1 MSTGGGAGRRP
12 RRRARGEG
20 SIFQRASDG
29 LWVVRLDLGYVQGRR
44 KRVTRYAATERAA
57 LDELR
62 RLRREHDAGR
72 LVANAGQMTVAE
84 YLDYWMAELLPGSV
98 KASTA
103 ASYVDMTRRHIVPQ
117 LGHLYLAKLSR
128 DDVRRFIR
136 QLARAKSQRRG
147 DDRVLSG
154 RTVQY
159 VHSILRRAL
168 EDARRE
174 DLIGRNVAREVSS
187 PRYERREF
195 EPLSPDEARVLLA
208 AAADDRLYPVYVLA
222 LVLGLRRG
230 EILGLRWSAVDLDR
244 ATLRVQSSLQRVGG
258 QLAFT
263 SPKTK
268 RSRRAIPLPRAV
280 VKVLTAHR
288 DVQAGERAK
297 AELWADADL
306 VFTTAIGTPIEPR
319 NLSRHFE
326 ALRDGA
332 KVRRV
337 RFHDLRHSCAS
348 LLFELGV
355 PLRMVMEILGHS
367 QISTTSDIYT
377 HVMPAQYR
385 EVADALDAW
394 LGHEDG
400 DGQGEDDDGQVEGL

>member
-1 MSTGGGAGRRP
+1 MTEGSPSRRP

-20 SIFQRASDG
+20 TIFQRASDG
-29 LWVVRLDLGYVQGRR
+29 RWVVRLDLGYVQGRR
-44 KRVTRYAATERAA
+44 KRVTRYASSEREA
-57 LDELR
+57 LAVLN
-62 RLRREHDAGR
+62 RLRRENEAGR
-72 LVANAGQMTVAE
+72 LTAAAGEMTMAQYLE
-84 YLDYWMAELLPGSV
+84 YWLAELLPGTV
-98 KASTA
+98 KASTE
-103 ASYVDMTRRHIVPQ
+103 ASYADMTRRHIVAG

-128 DDVRRFIR
+128 DDMRRFFR
-136 QLARAKSQRRG
+136 QLALAKSQRRG
-147 DDRVLSG
+147 DDRVLSP

-174 DLIGRNVAREVSS
+174 DLIVRNVAREVSP
-187 PRYERREF
+187 PRYERGEV
-195 EPLSPDEARVLLA
+195 EPLSPDDARALLA
-208 AAADDRLYPVYVLA
+208 AASTDRLYAVYVLA
-222 LVLGLRRG
+222 LLLGLRRG
-230 EILGLRWSAVDLDR
+230 ELLGLRWSAVDLR
-244 ATLRVQSSLQRVGG
+244 RGTLRVQASLQRVGG

-263 SPKTK
+263 PPKTK

-280 VKVLTAHR
+280 VKVLREHR
-288 DVQAGERAK
+288 ACQEVERAS
-297 AELWADADL
+297 AEMWADDDL
-306 VFTTAIGTPIEPR
+306 VFTTSIGTPIEPR

-326 ALRDGA
+326 ALRERA
-332 KVRRV
+332 KVRKV

-377 HVMPAQYR
+377 HVMPAQYH

-394 LGHEDG
+394 LDG
-400 DGQGEDDDGQVEGL
+400 DGQADEDGGLDAV

>member
-1 MSTGGGAGRRP
+1 
-12 RRRARGEG
+12 
-20 SIFQRASDG
+20 
-29 LWVVRLDLGYVQGRR
+29 
-44 KRVTRYAATERAA
+44 VTRYASSEREA
-57 LDELR
+57 LAELK
-62 RLRREHDAGR
+62 RLHREFDAGR
-72 LVANAGQMTVAE
+72 LVVNAGQMTVAD
-84 YLDYWMAELLPGSV
+84 YLDYWLAELLPGTV
-98 KASTA
+98 KASTE
-103 ASYVDMTRRHIVPQ
+103 ASYADMTRRHIVPG
-117 LGHLYLAKLSR
+117 LGHLSLAKLSR
-128 DDVRRFIR
+128 DDIRRFVR
-136 QLARAKSQRRG
+136 QLGRTKSQRRG
-147 DDRVLSG
+147 ADQVLSG

-174 DLIGRNVAREVSS
+174 ELVGRNVAREVPS

-195 EPLSPDEARVLLA
+195 EPLAPEEARTLLA
-208 AAADDRLYPVYVLA
+208 AAAEDRLYAVYVLA
-222 LVLGLRRG
+222 LVLGIRRG

-244 ATLRVQSSLQRVGG
+244 ATLRVQASLQRVGG
-258 QLAFT
+258 QLVLT

-280 VKVLTAHR
+280 VTVLEAHR
-288 DVQAGERAK
+288 DAQVVERAE
-297 AELWADADL
+297 AEVWADDDL
-306 VFTTAIGTPIEPR
+306 VFTTSIGTAIEPR

-326 ALRDGA
+326 ALRDRA

-355 PLRMVMEILGHS
+355 PLRMVMETLGHS

-377 HVMPAQYR
+377 HVLPAQYR

-394 LGHEDG
+394 LGNDQA
-400 DGQGEDDDGQVEGL
+400 DEDDGR